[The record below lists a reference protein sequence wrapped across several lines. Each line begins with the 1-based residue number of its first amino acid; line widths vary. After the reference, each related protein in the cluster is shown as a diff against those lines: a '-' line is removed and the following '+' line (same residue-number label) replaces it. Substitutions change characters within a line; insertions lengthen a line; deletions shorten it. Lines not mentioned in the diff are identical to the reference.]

1 MPALRRF
8 SRVGFMNVKKVGLAA
23 ALWSVLAVSASAYTT
38 YMKPAA
44 FHYPDGE
51 RVVVETAFATSFF
64 TPVIGLNSPA
74 FAVVGPD
81 GRALPFAG
89 MEVAGTMTRLEALI
103 PDNGTYR
110 VTTGERLGDITTLVG
125 ENGTWAPLAQGATP
139 PEGAQT
145 TTIQTVTVADAYV
158 TKGAPTRGAIDA
170 PMGRLAIRPI
180 THPNQVLAAQG
191 LQVSVVFDGQPFAN
205 IPVVLYASGDPET
218 KQDRFFVTDAQGHAT
233 ITVDRPGAYLIA
245 VRHRA
250 PAPADAGVATRSYT
264 TSLTFEALAALPQ
277 MVNPPEQRF
286 RMPRDPRTRQI
297 PRN

>member
-1 MPALRRF
+1 MFRGGKMNASKL
-8 SRVGFMNVKKVGLAA
+8 GFAA
-23 ALWSVLAVSASAYTT
+23 ALWAVLAASASAYTT
-38 YMKPAA
+38 YMKPVN
-44 FHYPDGE
+44 FHVPDGE

-74 FAVVGPD
+74 FAVVNPD

-110 VTTGERLGDITTLVG
+110 VTTGERLGDVTTLVG
-125 ENGTWAPLAQGATP
+125 ENGTWVPLAQGATP

-158 TKGAPTRGAIDA
+158 TKGAPTRTVIDA
-170 PMGRLAIRPI
+170 QMGRLAIRPV

-191 LQVSVVFDGQPFAN
+191 LQVAVHFDGQPFAN
-205 IPVVLYASGDPET
+205 IPVVLYAQGDPET
-218 KQDRFFVTDAQGHAT
+218 KLDRYFVTDAQGRAT
-233 ITVDRPGAYLIA
+233 ITVDQPGTYIVA

-264 TSLTFEALAALPQ
+264 TSLTFNAFAELPAMVDPAAPR
-277 MVNPPEQRF
+277 VRG
-286 RMPRDPRTRQI
+286 PRDTRTRGLV
-297 PRN
+297 R